1 MMANIRE
8 LEQYA
13 VIRELDSH
21 GEAILKVVPILLS
34 INALRLRKGN
44 RNRLNAS
51 RGKLKTRPLSWGF
64 QAMYTTGPWSDDS
77 YHAWDGHH
85 PVAIRGFKKTWS
97 HLIEALDLH
106 ELLLVVRPP
115 CIRSVF
121 NPCGWATLPGP
132 KSQAS
137 CCLLDLW
144 PGWSMVTSKR

>member
-64 QAMYTTGPWSDDS
+64 QAMYTTGP
-77 YHAWDGHH
+77 
-85 PVAIRGFKKTWS
+85 
-97 HLIEALDLH
+97 
-106 ELLLVVRPP
+106 
-115 CIRSVF
+115 
-121 NPCGWATLPGP
+121 
-132 KSQAS
+132 
-137 CCLLDLW
+137 
-144 PGWSMVTSKR
+144 